1 MIHVDA
7 HSDTVDTMFEEKI
20 AHGIPFRRAIEEGL
34 LDCRRV
40 IQIGLRGT
48 GYAADDF
55 DWPRNRGFRVVPAEE
70 CWYHSLVPLMGELY
84 EQVSCGPVY
93 ISFDIDGLDPSY
105 APGTGTPE
113 IGGLTLSQGI
123 EIIRGLSRPR
133 HRGLR
138 CCRSIPSLRSLRQHC
153 ACWCQPPLRNA
164 LCVTWSEISRLNRSI
179 DTLSRDYWR
188 APKRLPRDLQ
198 NASRTNIARYRN

>member
-1 MIHVDA
+1 MDA

-84 EQVSCGPVY
+84 EQVSCGPVLHL
-93 ISFDIDGLDPSY
+93 F
-105 APGTGTPE
+105 
-113 IGGLTLSQGI
+113 
-123 EIIRGLSRPR
+123 
-133 HRGLR
+133 
-138 CCRSIPSLRSLRQHC
+138 
-153 ACWCQPPLRNA
+153 
-164 LCVTWSEISRLNRSI
+164 
-179 DTLSRDYWR
+179 
-188 APKRLPRDLQ
+188 
-198 NASRTNIARYRN
+198 